1 MKLNKNVIETHC
13 DCWNKYIYEKSVWML
28 LIVSKLKF
36 YETILLA
43 QIDWMEQAHKI
54 EQMNFKKETIL
65 GLDEYQRHLLKLN
78 LSFLLFYTIEVWIQ
92 GIKLQREKKTKTFE
106 TRTNVMIEVYRDNIC
121 NAIKWLNNLEIN
133 WMWTNF
139 HNQSGSEENHSKS
152 AFVQFQNL
160 SSHHRQYMR
169 SLFDIIVLFR
179 SYFLV

>member
-43 QIDWMEQAHKI
+43 QIDWVEQAHKI

-78 LSFLLFYTIEVWIQ
+78 LIFLLFYTIEV
-92 GIKLQREKKTKTFE
+92 
-106 TRTNVMIEVYRDNIC
+106 
-121 NAIKWLNNLEIN
+121 
-133 WMWTNF
+133 
-139 HNQSGSEENHSKS
+139 
-152 AFVQFQNL
+152 
-160 SSHHRQYMR
+160 
-169 SLFDIIVLFR
+169 
-179 SYFLV
+179 